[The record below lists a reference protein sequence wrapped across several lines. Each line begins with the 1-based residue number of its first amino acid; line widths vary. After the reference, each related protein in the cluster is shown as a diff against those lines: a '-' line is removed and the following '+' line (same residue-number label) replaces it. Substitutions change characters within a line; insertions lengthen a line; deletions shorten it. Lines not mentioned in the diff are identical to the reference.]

1 MLLHFLVEICTF
13 SPVIGLTTLCVPAV
27 PLLTFSLEEFIT
39 LLPIV
44 LPLTVLPE
52 LLLLLLLFPL
62 PPPLT
67 GDGGSSFDLRF
78 SDRGGRKAT
87 GDVEGVFELMLVLVP
102 LDELAVVVVEVVVV
116 FDELLSA
123 VVVVPRPPRPFAP
136 PFRSLLCI
144 ELRVS
149 VKLLKSFTGNN
160 AELRPR
166 LPLPF
171 GVRESNSSVGESQNR
186 GGAQSCFV
194 QSISVPT

>member
-1 MLLHFLVEICTF
+1 MLLHFFVEICTF
-13 SPVIGLTTLCVPAV
+13 SPVIGLTTLCVPGV
-27 PLLTFSLEEFIT
+27 PLLTTPLAFALLTLLGFIT
-39 LLPIV
+39 L
-44 LPLTVLPE
+44 PLE
-52 LLLLLLLFPL
+52 PL
-62 PPPLT
+62 ALPPLT
-67 GDGGSSFDLRF
+67 GEGDSSLDFRF
-78 SDRGGRKAT
+78 SGRGGKKAT

-149 VKLLKSFTGNN
+149 VKLLRSLTGNN
-160 AELRPR
+160 VELRPR

-194 QSISVPT
+194 QSIRVPT

>member
-1 MLLHFLVEICTF
+1 M
-13 SPVIGLTTLCVPAV
+13 PGV
-27 PLLTFSLEEFIT
+27 PLLTFSLLPLEEFIT
-39 LLPIV
+39 LPIV
-44 LPLTVLPE
+44 LPLLTVLLE
-52 LLLLLLLFPL
+52 LLLLLLFPL
-62 PPPLT
+62 PPPFT
-67 GDGGSSFDLRF
+67 GEGGSSLDFRF
-78 SDRGGRKAT
+78 SDLGGRKAT
-87 GDVEGVFELMLVLVP
+87 GDVEGVFELILVLVP

-123 VVVVPRPPRPFAP
+123 VVDVPRPPRPFAP

-149 VKLLKSFTGNN
+149 VKLLRSFTGNS
-160 AELRPR
+160 AELRPL

>member
-1 MLLHFLVEICTF
+1 M
-13 SPVIGLTTLCVPAV
+13 SASRPVVDLFIVST
-27 PLLTFSLEEFIT
+27 EEFIT
-39 LLPIV
+39 LPPIV
-44 LPLTVLPE
+44 LPLIVLPE

-62 PPPLT
+62 PPPFT

-116 FDELLSA
+116 LDELLSA

-144 ELRVS
+144 W
-149 VKLLKSFTGNN
+149 KWYTN
-160 AELRPR
+160 
-166 LPLPF
+166 
-171 GVRESNSSVGESQNR
+171 
-186 GGAQSCFV
+186 
-194 QSISVPT
+194 

>member
-1 MLLHFLVEICTF
+1 MPE
-13 SPVIGLTTLCVPAV
+13 A
-27 PLLTFSLEEFIT
+27 PLLTFSLFPQEEFIT
-39 LLPIV
+39 LPIV
-44 LPLTVLPE
+44 LPLLTVLLE
-52 LLLLLLLFPL
+52 LLLLLLFPL
-62 PPPLT
+62 PPPFT
-67 GDGGSSFDLRF
+67 GDGGSSLDFRF
-78 SDRGGRKAT
+78 SDLGGRKAT

-149 VKLLKSFTGNN
+149 VKLLRSFTGNS

>member
-1 MLLHFLVEICTF
+1 M
-13 SPVIGLTTLCVPAV
+13 
-27 PLLTFSLEEFIT
+27 LTFSLFPLEEFIT
-39 LLPIV
+39 LPIV
-44 LPLTVLPE
+44 LPLLTVLLE
-52 LLLLLLLFPL
+52 LLLLLLFPL
-62 PPPLT
+62 PPPFT
-67 GDGGSSFDLRF
+67 GDGGSSLDFRF
-78 SDRGGRKAT
+78 SDLGGKKAT

-149 VKLLKSFTGNN
+149 VKLLRSFTGNS

>member
-1 MLLHFLVEICTF
+1 M
-13 SPVIGLTTLCVPAV
+13 PVV
-27 PLLTFSLEEFIT
+27 PLLTFSLLPLEEFIT
-39 LLPIV
+39 LPPTIV
-44 LPLTVLPE
+44 LPLIVLAE
-52 LLLLLLLFPL
+52 LLLLQLLLPL
-62 PPPLT
+62 PLPFT

-78 SDRGGRKAT
+78 SDRGGRNAT

-123 VVVVPRPPRPFAP
+123 VVLDPRPPRPFAP

-149 VKLLKSFTGNN
+149 VKLLRSFTGNN

>member
-1 MLLHFLVEICTF
+1 MPE
-13 SPVIGLTTLCVPAV
+13 V
-27 PLLTFSLEEFIT
+27 PLLTFSLLPLEEFIT
-39 LLPIV
+39 LPTV
-44 LPLTVLPE
+44 LPLLAVLLE
-52 LLLLLLLFPL
+52 LLLLLLFPL
-62 PPPLT
+62 PPPFT
-67 GDGGSSFDLRF
+67 GDGGSSFDFRF
-78 SDRGGRKAT
+78 SERGGRKAT
-87 GDVEGVFELMLVLVP
+87 GDVEGVFELILVLVP

-136 PFRSLLCI
+136 PLRSLLCI

-149 VKLLKSFTGNN
+149 VKLLRSLMGNN

-166 LPLPF
+166 LPRPF

>member
-1 MLLHFLVEICTF
+1 M
-13 SPVIGLTTLCVPAV
+13 PGV
-27 PLLTFSLEEFIT
+27 PLLTFSLLPLEELIT
-39 LLPIV
+39 LPIV
-44 LPLTVLPE
+44 LLLLTVLPE
-52 LLLLLLLFPL
+52 LLLLLLFPL
-62 PPPLT
+62 PPPFT
-67 GDGGSSFDLRF
+67 GEGGSSLDFRF
-78 SDRGGRKAT
+78 SDLGGRKAT
-87 GDVEGVFELMLVLVP
+87 GDVEGVFELILVLVP

-123 VVVVPRPPRPFAP
+123 VVDVPRPPRPFAP

-149 VKLLKSFTGNN
+149 VKLLRSFTGNS

>member
-1 MLLHFLVEICTF
+1 M
-13 SPVIGLTTLCVPAV
+13 
-27 PLLTFSLEEFIT
+27 LTFSLFPQEEFIT
-39 LLPIV
+39 LPIV
-44 LPLTVLPE
+44 LPLLTVLLE
-52 LLLLLLLFPL
+52 LLLLLLFPL
-62 PPPLT
+62 PPPFT
-67 GDGGSSFDLRF
+67 GDGGSSLDFRF
-78 SDRGGRKAT
+78 SDLGGRKAT

-149 VKLLKSFTGNN
+149 VKLLRSFTGNS

>member
-1 MLLHFLVEICTF
+1 MEL
-13 SPVIGLTTLCVPAV
+13 
-27 PLLTFSLEEFIT
+27 IT
-39 LLPIV
+39 LPIV
-44 LPLTVLPE
+44 LPPIVLPE
-52 LLLLLLLFPL
+52 LLLLLLFPL
-62 PPPLT
+62 PAPLT
-67 GDGGSSFDLRF
+67 GDGGSSFDFRF

-102 LDELAVVVVEVVVV
+102 LDEPAVVVVEVVVV
-116 FDELLSA
+116 FEELLSA

-149 VKLLKSFTGNN
+149 VKLLRSFMGNN

-166 LPLPF
+166 LPRPF

>member
-1 MLLHFLVEICTF
+1 M
-13 SPVIGLTTLCVPAV
+13 
-27 PLLTFSLEEFIT
+27 LTFSLLPLEEFIT
-39 LLPIV
+39 LPTV
-44 LPLTVLPE
+44 LPLLAVLLE
-52 LLLLLLLFPL
+52 LLLLLLFPL
-62 PPPLT
+62 PPPFT
-67 GDGGSSFDLRF
+67 GDGGSSFDFRF

-87 GDVEGVFELMLVLVP
+87 GDVEGVFELILVLVP

-123 VVVVPRPPRPFAP
+123 VAVVPRPPRPFAP
-136 PFRSLLCI
+136 PLRSLLCI

-149 VKLLKSFTGNN
+149 VKLLRSLMGNN

-166 LPLPF
+166 LPRPL